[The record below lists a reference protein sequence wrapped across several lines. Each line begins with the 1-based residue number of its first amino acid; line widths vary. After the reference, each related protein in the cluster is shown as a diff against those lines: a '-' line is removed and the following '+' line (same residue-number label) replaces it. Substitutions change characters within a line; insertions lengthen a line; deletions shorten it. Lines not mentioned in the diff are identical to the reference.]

1 MTYDDILLLE
11 EMYENA
17 VKAAEGKT
25 KKKDPKAADKAAVLK
40 KVIEYLKTII

>member
-1 MTYDDILLLE
+1 MTFDDIILLE

-25 KKKDPKAADKAAVLK
+25 KRKDPKAAEKADVLK
-40 KVIEYLKTII
+40 RVIEYLKTII